1 MVKADKFLYP
11 IERYLHELEDEEGN
25 VFVWISRGELECGQ
39 SYIVTGTVKE
49 HKTRASNKLSSSDTN
64 TRWWKKLKKNN
75 ANQKAQSPA
84 LFDYLLLC
92 PNFCLTFSTLLTAI
106 A

>member
-1 MVKADKFLYP
+1 MLCVLQISIEHSEMVKADKFLYP

-49 HKTRASNKLSSSDTN
+49 HKTYKGVKQTVIQRYKYEMVEETEEE
-64 TRWWKKLKKNN
+64 
-75 ANQKAQSPA
+75 
-84 LFDYLLLC
+84 
-92 PNFCLTFSTLLTAI
+92 
-106 A
+106 